1 MEPGEPL
8 PLRLAQAISPA
19 DLMPH
24 TPSNSLFEPFR
35 GSGFRYLWLAWL
47 SGNMTMWMHEV
58 TAAWR
63 MTQLTESPVWVAWV
77 QAAGTLPLFV
87 LGLASG
93 ALADLLNR
101 RLFLAVTQAWIALVA
116 AVLAVLA
123 GTNALTPGTLLLLCL
138 LNGVGLA
145 FRFPVFSAL
154 VPDLVE
160 RHLLSPA
167 LTLNALAIN
176 LTRVLGPI
184 IAGIVLAWQGSAMV
198 FALNAVLSILAG
210 VLIWRAPIPP
220 HTPPAERTRLL
231 QAMRDGV
238 GHARASP
245 ILRAVLFR
253 AFVFFGQAVAL
264 VALLPLVAKGLG
276 ANEAT
281 YTALLAAMGAGAV
294 LAAMALPRL
303 PAMAARNRIIDAGVW
318 LHALATL
325 GAVWAPSAWT
335 LAPAL
340 ALSGAV
346 WLCVANTL
354 TMSAQLVLP
363 TKLRARGM
371 AIYQMSIM
379 GGSAGGAILW
389 GGVAEHTSVSS
400 ALVAS
405 AVVSVLLLLW
415 TRGTSLEERTPH

>member
-1 MEPGEPL
+1 
-8 PLRLAQAISPA
+8 
-19 DLMPH
+19 MPH
-24 TPSNSLFEPFR
+24 TPADSRLAPFR
-35 GSGFRYLWLAWL
+35 GSGFRYLWLAWR

-63 MTQLTESPVWVAWV
+63 MAQLTDSPAWVAWV

-101 RLFLAVTQAWIALVA
+101 RRFLAVAQAWIAVVA

-123 GTNALTPGTLLLLCL
+123 GIDALTPGTLLLLCL

-145 FRFPVFSAL
+145 LRFPVFSAL

-160 RHLLSPA
+160 RRLLASA

-184 IAGIVLAWQGSAMV
+184 VAGIVLAWQGTAMV

-210 VLIWRAPIPP
+210 VLIWRAPIAP
-220 HTPPAERTRLL
+220 HVPSAERPRLL

-238 GHARASP
+238 SHARTSP

-253 AFVFFGQAVAL
+253 AFISFTQAVAL
-264 VALLPLVAKGLG
+264 VALLPLVAKDIG
-276 ANEAT
+276 ANETT
-281 YTALLAAMGAGAV
+281 YTTLLASMGAGAV

-303 PAMAARNRIIDAGVW
+303 PALAARNRIIDGGVW

-354 TMSAQLVLP
+354 TMCAQLALP
-363 TKLRARGM
+363 ATLRARGM

-379 GGSAGGAILW
+379 GGSAAGAILW
-389 GGVAEHTSVSS
+389 GTIAERTSVGASL
-400 ALVAS
+400 AAS
-405 AVVSVLLLLW
+405 AIASLLLLW
-415 TRGTSLEERTPH
+415 WTRGANQEERATP

>member
-1 MEPGEPL
+1 
-8 PLRLAQAISPA
+8 
-19 DLMPH
+19 
-24 TPSNSLFEPFR
+24 
-35 GSGFRYLWLAWL
+35 LWLAWL
-47 SGNMTMWMHEV
+47 AGNMTMWMHEV

-63 MTQLTESPVWVAWV
+63 MTQLTESPAWVAWV

-101 RLFLAVTQAWIALVA
+101 RRFLAVAQAWIAFVA
-116 AVLAVLA
+116 AALAVLA
-123 GTNALTPGTLLLLCL
+123 GTDELTPQALLLLCL

-160 RHLLSPA
+160 RRLLSSA

-176 LTRVLGPI
+176 LTRVLGPV
-184 IAGIVLAWQGSAMV
+184 IAGIVLAWQGTAMV

-210 VLIWRAPIPP
+210 VLIWRAPIAAHAPP
-220 HTPPAERTRLL
+220 SHRTRLL

-238 GHARASP
+238 AHARTSP

-253 AFVFFGQAVAL
+253 AVVFFAQAVAL
-264 VALLPLVAKGLG
+264 VALLPLVAKGIG

-281 YTALLAAMGAGAV
+281 YTALLAAMGVGAV
-294 LAAMALPRL
+294 LAAMLLPRL
-303 PAMAARNRIIDAGVW
+303 PAMAARNRILDTGVW
-318 LHALATL
+318 LHAIATL
-325 GAVWAPSAWT
+325 SAVWAPNAWT

-354 TMSAQLVLP
+354 TMSAQLVLQAN
-363 TKLRARGM
+363 LRARGM

-389 GGVAEHTSVSS
+389 GFVAEHTSVKAS
-400 ALVAS
+400 LVAS
-405 AVVSVLLLLW
+405 ALVSLLLLW
-415 TRGTSLEERTPH
+415 WTHGTSVEEPHHH

>member
-1 MEPGEPL
+1 M
-8 PLRLAQAISPA
+8 
-19 DLMPH
+19 
-24 TPSNSLFEPFR
+24 
-35 GSGFRYLWLAWL
+35 WLAWL

-63 MTQLTESPVWVAWV
+63 MAQLTDSPAWVAWV
-77 QAAGTLPLFV
+77 QTAGTLPLFV

-101 RLFLAVTQAWIALVA
+101 RRFLAVAQAWIAVVA
-116 AVLAVLA
+116 AVLAILA
-123 GTNALTPGTLLLLCL
+123 ATDALAPRTLLLLCL
-138 LNGVGLA
+138 LNGAGLA

-160 RHLLSPA
+160 RHLLASA

-176 LTRVLGPI
+176 LTRVLGPVV
-184 IAGIVLAWQGSAMV
+184 AGIVLAWQGTAMV

-210 VLIWRAPIPP
+210 VLIWRAPIAP
-220 HTPPAERTRLL
+220 HAPPPAERTRLL
-231 QAMRDGV
+231 QAIRDGV
-238 GHARASP
+238 GHARTSP

-253 AFVFFGQAVAL
+253 AFVFFAQAVAL
-264 VALLPLVAKGLG
+264 VALLPLVAKDIG
-276 ANEAT
+276 ANETT

-303 PAMAARNRIIDAGVW
+303 PALAARNRIVDAGVW

-354 TMSAQLVLP
+354 TMCAQLALP
-363 TKLRARGM
+363 AALRARGM

-379 GGSAGGAILW
+379 GGSAAGAILW
-389 GGVAEHTSVSS
+389 GVVAEHTSVGASLAVS
-400 ALVAS
+400 AVAS
-405 AVVSVLLLLW
+405 LLLLLW
-415 TRGTSLEERTPH
+415 TRGASLEQPAHQ

>member
-1 MEPGEPL
+1 M
-8 PLRLAQAISPA
+8 
-19 DLMPH
+19 
-24 TPSNSLFEPFR
+24 
-35 GSGFRYLWLAWL
+35 LWLAWL

-101 RLFLAVTQAWIALVA
+101 RRFLAAAQAWIAMVA
-116 AVLAVLA
+116 AALALLA
-123 GTNALTPGTLLLLCL
+123 GADALSPPTLLLLCL

-154 VPDLVE
+154 VSDLVA
-160 RHLLSPA
+160 RRQLSAA

-184 IAGIVLAWQGSAMV
+184 VAGIVLAWQGSAAV
-198 FALNAVLSILAG
+198 FALNAVLSVMAG
-210 VLIWRAPIPP
+210 VLIWRAPIAAHAPP
-220 HTPPAERTRLL
+220 TERTRLL

-238 GHARASP
+238 GHALASP
-245 ILRAVLFR
+245 ILRAVLLR
-253 AFVFFGQAVAL
+253 AFVFFAQAVAL
-264 VALLPLVAKGLG
+264 VALLPVLAKGLG
-276 ANEAT
+276 ANAAT

-303 PAMAARNRIIDAGVW
+303 PALAARNRTLDVGVW
-318 LHALATL
+318 LHAMATVA
-325 GAVWAPSAWT
+325 AVWAPSAWT

-354 TMSAQLVLP
+354 TMTAQLVLP
-363 TKLRARGM
+363 DQLRARGM

-379 GGSAGGAILW
+379 GGHAGGAVLW
-389 GGVAEHTSVSS
+389 GAVAGWTSLATALMVS
-400 ALVAS
+400 AA
-405 AVVSVLLLLW
+405 VSVLLLLW
-415 TRGTSLEERTPH
+415 TRGVNIEEPPSRTSAPQ

>member
-1 MEPGEPL
+1 MG
-8 PLRLAQAISPA
+8 PA
-19 DLMPH
+19 DLMPRA
-24 TPSNSLFEPFR
+24 PSDSLLEPFR

-101 RLFLAVTQAWIALVA
+101 RRFLAVAQAWIAVVA

-123 GTNALTPGTLLLLCL
+123 GSDVLTPGTLLLLCL

-160 RHLLSPA
+160 RRLLSSA

-184 IAGIVLAWQGSAMV
+184 VAGIVLAWQGSAMV
-198 FALNAVLSILAG
+198 FALNAVLSVVAG
-210 VLIWRAPIPP
+210 LLIWRAPIPP
-220 HTPPAERTRLL
+220 HTPPSERTRLL

-253 AFVFFGQAVAL
+253 AFVFFAQAVAL

-303 PAMAARNRIIDAGVW
+303 PAMAARNRMIDAGVW

-379 GGSAGGAILW
+379 GGSAGGAIVW
-389 GGVAEHTSVSS
+389 GVVAEHTSVKS

-405 AVVSVLLLLW
+405 AVVSALLLLW
-415 TRGTSLEERTPH
+415 TRGTSLEERSPH

>member
-1 MEPGEPL
+1 
-8 PLRLAQAISPA
+8 
-19 DLMPH
+19 MPH
-24 TPSNSLFEPFR
+24 KNSDSLLEPFR

-93 ALADLLNR
+93 TLADLLNR
-101 RLFLAVTQAWIALVA
+101 RRFLAMAQAWIAVVA

-123 GTNALTPGTLLLLCL
+123 GTKALTPSTLLLLCL

-160 RHLLSPA
+160 RRLLSSA

-184 IAGIVLAWQGSAMV
+184 MAGVVLAWQGSAMV
-198 FALNAVLSILAG
+198 FALNAVLSIAAG
-210 VLIWRAPIPP
+210 LLIWRAPIPA
-220 HTPPAERTRLL
+220 HAPPTQRTGLL

-238 GHARASP
+238 RHAWASP

-253 AFVFFGQAVAL
+253 AFVFFALAVAL
-264 VALLPLVAKGLG
+264 VALLPLVAKGIG

-363 TKLRARGM
+363 TNLRARGM

-379 GGSAGGAILW
+379 GGSAGGAIVW
-389 GGVAEHTSVSS
+389 GVVAEHTSVSS
-400 ALVAS
+400 ALVVS
-405 AVVSVLLLLW
+405 ALVSVLLLLC
-415 TRGTSLEERTPH
+415 TRSTTLEERNTHQGF

>member
-1 MEPGEPL
+1 
-8 PLRLAQAISPA
+8 
-19 DLMPH
+19 MPH
-24 TPSNSLFEPFR
+24 TQSKSLLAPFK
-35 GSGFRYLWLAWL
+35 GLGFRYLWLAWL
-47 SGNMTMWMHEV
+47 AGNMTMWMHEV

-77 QAAGTLPLFV
+77 QAAGTLPLFI
-87 LGLASG
+87 LGLTSG

-101 RLFLAVTQAWIALVA
+101 RRFLAVAQAWIALVA
-116 AVLAVLA
+116 AALAVLEGA
-123 GTNALTPGTLLLLCL
+123 DALTPQALLLLCL

-160 RHLLSPA
+160 RHLLSSA

-176 LTRVLGPI
+176 LTRVLGPV
-184 IAGIVLAWQGSAMV
+184 IAGIVLAWQGTAMV
-198 FALNAVLSILAG
+198 FVLNAVLSILAG
-210 VLIWRAPIPP
+210 VLIWRAPIAAHAPP
-220 HTPPAERTRLL
+220 SHRTRLL

-238 GHARASP
+238 THALASP

-253 AFVFFGQAVAL
+253 AVVFFAQAVAL
-264 VALLPLVAKGLG
+264 VALLPLVAKGIG

-281 YTALLAAMGAGAV
+281 YTALLAAMGVGAV
-294 LAAMALPRL
+294 LAAILLPRL
-303 PAMAARNRIIDAGVW
+303 PAMAARNRILDTGVW
-318 LHALATL
+318 LHAIATL
-325 GAVWAPSAWT
+325 GAVWAPNAWV

-363 TKLRARGM
+363 TNLRARGM

-389 GGVAEHTSVSS
+389 GFVAEHTSIKAS
-400 ALVAS
+400 LIAS
-405 AVVSVLLLLW
+405 AVISLMLLW
-415 TRGTSLEERTPH
+415 WTHGTSVEEQHHA

>member
-1 MEPGEPL
+1 
-8 PLRLAQAISPA
+8 
-19 DLMPH
+19 MPRA
-24 TPSNSLFEPFR
+24 PSDSLLEPFR

-101 RLFLAVTQAWIALVA
+101 RRFLAVAQAWIALVA

-123 GTNALTPGTLLLLCL
+123 GSGALKPGTLLLLCL

-160 RHLLSPA
+160 RRLLSSA

-184 IAGIVLAWQGSAMV
+184 VAGIVLAWQGSAMV

-220 HTPPAERTRLL
+220 HTPPAQRTRLL

-238 GHARASP
+238 RHARASP

-253 AFVFFGQAVAL
+253 AFVFFAQAVAL

-363 TKLRARGM
+363 TNLRARGM

-379 GGSAGGAILW
+379 GGSAGGAIVW
-389 GGVAEHTSVSS
+389 GVVAEHTSVSS
-400 ALVAS
+400 ALVVS

-415 TRGTSLEERTPH
+415 TRGTTLEERNPH

>member
-1 MEPGEPL
+1 MQG
-8 PLRLAQAISPA
+8 A
-19 DLMPH
+19 
-24 TPSNSLFEPFR
+24 PSDSLLEPFR
-35 GSGFRYLWLAWL
+35 GAGFRYLWLAWL

-101 RLFLAVTQAWIALVA
+101 RRFLAVAQAWIAVVA

-123 GTNALTPGTLLLLCL
+123 SNDALTPGTLLLLCL

-145 FRFPVFSAL
+145 LRFPVFSAL

-160 RHLLSPA
+160 RRLLSSA

-184 IAGIVLAWQGSAMV
+184 VAGIVLAWQGSATV
-198 FALNAVLSILAG
+198 FALNAVLSVVAG
-210 VLIWRAPIPP
+210 VLIWRAPIAP
-220 HTPPAERTRLL
+220 HTPPSQRTGLL

-238 GHARASP
+238 GHARTSS

-253 AFVFFGQAVAL
+253 AFVFFAQAVAL
-264 VALLPLVAKGLG
+264 VALLPLVAKGIG
-276 ANEAT
+276 ADAAT

-303 PAMAARNRIIDAGVW
+303 PAMAARNRIIDTGVW
-318 LHALATL
+318 LHALATF

-379 GGSAGGAILW
+379 GGCAAGAVLW
-389 GGVAEHTSVSS
+389 GVVAEHTSVKS
-400 ALVAS
+400 ALLAS

-415 TRGTSLEERTPH
+415 TRGTSLEELTLTESSAPQSP

>member
-1 MEPGEPL
+1 MG
-8 PLRLAQAISPA
+8 PA
-19 DLMPH
+19 DLMPRA
-24 TPSNSLFEPFR
+24 SSDSLLEPFR

-63 MTQLTESPVWVAWV
+63 MTQLTESPAWVAWV

-101 RLFLAVTQAWIALVA
+101 RRFLAVAQAWIAVVA

-123 GTNALTPGTLLLLCL
+123 GSDALTPGTLLLLCL

-160 RHLLSPA
+160 RRLLSSA

-184 IAGIVLAWQGSAMV
+184 VAGVVLAWQGSAMV
-198 FALNAVLSILAG
+198 FALNAALSILAG
-210 VLIWRAPIPP
+210 LLIWHAPIPA
-220 HTPPAERTRLL
+220 HAPPTQRTRLL

-238 GHARASP
+238 RHARASP

-253 AFVFFGQAVAL
+253 AFVFFAQAVAL
-264 VALLPLVAKGLG
+264 VALLPLVAKGIG

-303 PAMAARNRIIDAGVW
+303 PAMAARNRILDAGVW

-363 TKLRARGM
+363 TNLRARGM

-379 GGSAGGAILW
+379 GGSAGGAIVW
-389 GGVAEHTSVSS
+389 GLVAEHTSVNS

-405 AVVSVLLLLW
+405 AVVSALLLLW
-415 TRGTSLEERTPH
+415 TRGTNLEEKSRQ

>member
-1 MEPGEPL
+1 
-8 PLRLAQAISPA
+8 
-19 DLMPH
+19 MPRP
-24 TPSNSLFEPFR
+24 PSDSLLEPFR
-35 GSGFRYLWLAWL
+35 SLGFRYLWLAWL

-63 MTQLTESPVWVAWV
+63 MTQLTESPVWVGWV

-101 RLFLAVTQAWIALVA
+101 RRFLAAAQAWIAVVA

-123 GTNALTPGTLLLLCL
+123 GRDALTPGTLLLLCL

-160 RHLLSPA
+160 RRLLSSA

-184 IAGIVLAWQGSAMV
+184 VAGIVLAWQGSAMV
-198 FALNAVLSILAG
+198 FGLNAVLSVGAG
-210 VLIWRAPIPP
+210 VLIWRAPITP

-238 GHARASP
+238 GHARTSP

-253 AFVFFGQAVAL
+253 AFVFFAQAVAL
-264 VALLPLVAKGLG
+264 VALLPLVAKALG
-276 ANEAT
+276 ATEAT

-379 GGSAGGAILW
+379 GGSAGGAIVW
-389 GGVAEHTSVSS
+389 GVVAEHTSVNS

-415 TRGTSLEERTPH
+415 TRSTSLEERIPH

>member
-1 MEPGEPL
+1 
-8 PLRLAQAISPA
+8 
-19 DLMPH
+19 MPR
-24 TPSNSLFEPFR
+24 TQSNSLLAPFK
-35 GSGFRYLWLAWL
+35 GLGFRYLWLAWL
-47 SGNMTMWMHEV
+47 AGNMTMWMHEV

-77 QAAGTLPLFV
+77 QAAGTLPLFI

-101 RLFLAVTQAWIALVA
+101 RRFLAVAQAWIALVA
-116 AVLAVLA
+116 AALAALE
-123 GTNALTPGTLLLLCL
+123 GTDALTPQALLLLCL

-160 RHLLSPA
+160 RHLLSSA

-176 LTRVLGPI
+176 LTRVLGPV
-184 IAGIVLAWQGSAMV
+184 IAGIVLAWQGTAMV
-198 FALNAVLSILAG
+198 FVLNAVLSILAG
-210 VLIWRAPIPP
+210 VLIWRAPIAAHAPP
-220 HTPPAERTRLL
+220 SHRTRLL

-238 GHARASP
+238 THALASP

-253 AFVFFGQAVAL
+253 AVVFFAQAVAL
-264 VALLPLVAKGLG
+264 VALLPLVAKGIG

-281 YTALLAAMGAGAV
+281 YTALLAAMGVGAV
-294 LAAMALPRL
+294 LAAILLPRL
-303 PAMAARNRIIDAGVW
+303 PAMAARNRILDTGVW
-318 LHALATL
+318 LHAIATL
-325 GAVWAPSAWT
+325 GAVWAPNAWV

-363 TKLRARGM
+363 TNLRARGM

-389 GGVAEHTSVSS
+389 GFVAEHTSIKAS
-400 ALVAS
+400 LIAS
-405 AVVSVLLLLW
+405 AVVSLMLLW
-415 TRGTSLEERTPH
+415 WTHGTSVEEQHHA

>member
-1 MEPGEPL
+1 
-8 PLRLAQAISPA
+8 
-19 DLMPH
+19 MPRA
-24 TPSNSLFEPFR
+24 SSDSLLEPFR

-101 RLFLAVTQAWIALVA
+101 RRFLAVAQAWIALVA
-116 AVLAVLA
+116 AALAVLA
-123 GTNALTPGTLLLLCL
+123 GTGALTPGILLLLCM

-160 RHLLSPA
+160 RRLLSSA

-184 IAGIVLAWQGSAMV
+184 VAGIVLAWQGSAMV
-198 FALNAVLSILAG
+198 FALNAVMSILAG

-253 AFVFFGQAVAL
+253 AFVFFAQAVAL

-281 YTALLAAMGAGAV
+281 YTALLATMGAGAV
-294 LAAMALPRL
+294 IAAMALPRL
-303 PAMAARNRIIDAGVW
+303 PAMAARNRVIDAGVW

-379 GGSAGGAILW
+379 GGSAGGAVLW
-389 GGVAEHTSVSS
+389 GMVAEHTSVGSS
-400 ALVAS
+400 LVAS
-405 AVVSVLLLLW
+405 ALVSVLLLLW
-415 TRGTSLEERTPH
+415 TRGSTLEERNLH

>member
-1 MEPGEPL
+1 MML
-8 PLRLAQAISPA
+8 
-19 DLMPH
+19 
-24 TPSNSLFEPFR
+24 TPSNSLLEPFK

-47 SGNMTMWMHEV
+47 SGNMTMWMHEM

-63 MTQLTESPVWVAWV
+63 MTQLTESPAWVAWV

-101 RLFLAVTQAWIALVA
+101 RRFLALAQAWIAVVA
-116 AVLAVLA
+116 AVLAILA
-123 GTNALTPGTLLLLCL
+123 GSDALTPGTLLMLCL

-160 RHLLSPA
+160 RRFLSSA

-184 IAGIVLAWQGSAMV
+184 VAGIVLAWQGSAMV

-210 VLIWRAPIPP
+210 GLIWWAPIPP
-220 HTPPAERTRLL
+220 HIPPTKRTQLL

-238 GHARASP
+238 SHARASP

-253 AFVFFGQAVAL
+253 AFVFFAQAVAL
-264 VALLPLVAKGLG
+264 VALLPLVAQGLG

-346 WLCVANTL
+346 WLCVANML

-363 TKLRARGM
+363 NILRARGM

-389 GGVAEHTSVSS
+389 GVVAEHTSVNSS
-400 ALVAS
+400 LVAS
-405 AVVSVLLLLW
+405 SVVSVLLLLW
-415 TRGTSLEERTPH
+415 TRGTSLEEPSRP

>member
-1 MEPGEPL
+1 M
-8 PLRLAQAISPA
+8 
-19 DLMPH
+19 
-24 TPSNSLFEPFR
+24 
-35 GSGFRYLWLAWL
+35 LWLAWL

-101 RLFLAVTQAWIALVA
+101 RRFLAAAQAWIAVVA
-116 AVLAVLA
+116 AALALLA
-123 GTNALTPGTLLLLCL
+123 GADALSPPTLLLLCL

-154 VPDLVE
+154 VPDLVA
-160 RHLLSPA
+160 RRQLSAA

-184 IAGIVLAWQGSAMV
+184 VAGIVLAWQGSAAV
-198 FALNAVLSILAG
+198 FALNAVLSVMAG
-210 VLIWRAPIPP
+210 VLIWRAPIAAHAPP
-220 HTPPAERTRLL
+220 TERTRLL

-238 GHARASP
+238 GHALASP
-245 ILRAVLFR
+245 ILRAVLLR
-253 AFVFFGQAVAL
+253 AFVFFAQAVAL
-264 VALLPLVAKGLG
+264 VALLPVLAKGLG
-276 ANEAT
+276 ANAAT

-303 PAMAARNRIIDAGVW
+303 PALAARNRTLDVGVW
-318 LHALATL
+318 LHAMATVA
-325 GAVWAPSAWT
+325 AVWAPSAWT

-354 TMSAQLVLP
+354 TMTAQLVLP
-363 TKLRARGM
+363 DQLRARGM

-379 GGSAGGAILW
+379 GGHAGGAVLW
-389 GGVAEHTSVSS
+389 GAVARWTSLATALMVS
-400 ALVAS
+400 AA
-405 AVVSVLLLLW
+405 VSVLLLLW
-415 TRGTSLEERTPH
+415 TRGVNIEEPPSRTSAPQ

>member
-1 MEPGEPL
+1 
-8 PLRLAQAISPA
+8 
-19 DLMPH
+19 MPRA
-24 TPSNSLFEPFR
+24 PSDSLLEPFR

-101 RLFLAVTQAWIALVA
+101 RRFLAVAQAWIALVA

-123 GTNALTPGTLLLLCL
+123 GSGALKPGTLLLLCL

-160 RHLLSPA
+160 RRLLSSA

-184 IAGIVLAWQGSAMV
+184 VAGIVLAWQGSAMV

-220 HTPPAERTRLL
+220 HTPPAQRTRLL

-238 GHARASP
+238 RHARASP

-253 AFVFFGQAVAL
+253 AFVFFAQAVAL

-281 YTALLAAMGAGAV
+281 YTALLAAMGVGAV

-363 TKLRARGM
+363 TNLRARGM

-379 GGSAGGAILW
+379 GGSAGGAIVW
-389 GGVAEHTSVSS
+389 GVVAEHTSVSS
-400 ALVAS
+400 ALVVS

-415 TRGTSLEERTPH
+415 TRGTTLEERNPH

>member
-1 MEPGEPL
+1 MRP
-8 PLRLAQAISPA
+8 
-19 DLMPH
+19 
-24 TPSNSLFEPFR
+24 TPYDSLLEPFR
-35 GSGFRYLWLAWL
+35 SVGFRYLWLAWL

-63 MTQLTESPVWVAWV
+63 MTQLTESPSWVAWV

-101 RLFLAVTQAWIALVA
+101 RRFLAVAQAWIAVVA
-116 AVLAVLA
+116 AALAVLA
-123 GTNALTPGTLLLLCL
+123 GTDALTPGTLLVLCL

-160 RHLLSPA
+160 RRLLSPA

-184 IAGIVLAWQGSAMV
+184 VAGVVLAWQGAATV
-198 FALNAVLSILAG
+198 FACNAVLSVLAG
-210 VLIWRAPIPP
+210 VLIWRAPIPAHEVP
-220 HTPPAERTRLL
+220 VRRTPLL

-238 GHARASP
+238 GHAKSSP

-253 AFVFFGQAVAL
+253 AFVFFAQAVAL
-264 VALLPLVAKGLG
+264 VALLPLVAKGIG
-276 ANEAT
+276 ADETT
-281 YTALLAAMGAGAV
+281 YTALLAVMGAGAV
-294 LAAMALPRL
+294 LAAMVLPRL
-303 PAMAARNRIIDAGVW
+303 PAMAARNRILDAGVW
-318 LHALATL
+318 LHALATF
-325 GAVWAPSAWT
+325 GAVWAPTPWT

-354 TMSAQLVLP
+354 TMATQLVLP
-363 TKLRARGM
+363 SQLRARGM

-379 GGSAGGAILW
+379 GGSAGGAVLW
-389 GGVAEHTSVSS
+389 GSVAEHTSVNS

-405 AVVSVLLLLW
+405 AVASLLLLQW
-415 TRGTSLEERTPH
+415 TRGTTLENRPSP

>member
-1 MEPGEPL
+1 MG
-8 PLRLAQAISPA
+8 PA
-19 DLMPH
+19 DLMPRA
-24 TPSNSLFEPFR
+24 SSDSLLEPFR

-101 RLFLAVTQAWIALVA
+101 RRFLAVAQAWIAVVA

-123 GTNALTPGTLLLLCL
+123 GSDALTPGTLLLLCL

-154 VPDLVE
+154 VPYLVE
-160 RHLLSPA
+160 RRLLSSA

-184 IAGIVLAWQGSAMV
+184 VAGIVLAWQGSAME
-198 FALNAVLSILAG
+198 FALNAMLSIVAG

-220 HTPPAERTRLL
+220 HTPPDERTRLL

-253 AFVFFGQAVAL
+253 AFVFFAQAVAL
-264 VALLPLVAKGLG
+264 VALLPLVAKALG

-363 TKLRARGM
+363 TNLRARGM

-379 GGSAGGAILW
+379 GGSAGGAIVW
-389 GGVAEHTSVSS
+389 GVVAEHTSVSS
-400 ALVAS
+400 ALVVS

-415 TRGTSLEERTPH
+415 TRGTTLEERNPH

>member
-1 MEPGEPL
+1 
-8 PLRLAQAISPA
+8 
-19 DLMPH
+19 MPH
-24 TPSNSLFEPFR
+24 PPSNSLLEPFR

-101 RLFLAVTQAWIALVA
+101 RRFLAVAQAWIALVA

-123 GTNALTPGTLLLLCL
+123 GTNALTPGSLLLLCL

-160 RHLLSPA
+160 RRLLSTA

-184 IAGIVLAWQGSAMV
+184 VAGIVLAWQGSAMV
-198 FALNAVLSILAG
+198 FALNAVLSIVAG

-231 QAMRDGV
+231 RAMRDGV
-238 GHARASP
+238 GHARGSP

-253 AFVFFGQAVAL
+253 AFVFFVQAVAL
-264 VALLPLVAKGLG
+264 VALLPLVAKTLG

-363 TKLRARGM
+363 TNLRARGM

-379 GGSAGGAILW
+379 GGSAGGAIVW
-389 GGVAEHTSVSS
+389 GVVAEHTSVSS
-400 ALVAS
+400 SLVVS

>member
-1 MEPGEPL
+1 
-8 PLRLAQAISPA
+8 
-19 DLMPH
+19 MPRA
-24 TPSNSLFEPFR
+24 PSDSLLEPFR

-101 RLFLAVTQAWIALVA
+101 RRFLAVAQAWIALVA

-123 GTNALTPGTLLLLCL
+123 GSGALKPGTLLLLCL

-160 RHLLSPA
+160 RRLLSSA

-184 IAGIVLAWQGSAMV
+184 VAGIVLAWQGSAMV

-220 HTPPAERTRLL
+220 HTPPAQRTRLL

-238 GHARASP
+238 RYARASP

-253 AFVFFGQAVAL
+253 AFVFFAQAVAL

-363 TKLRARGM
+363 TNLRARGM

-379 GGSAGGAILW
+379 GGSAGGAIVW
-389 GGVAEHTSVSS
+389 GVVAEHTSVSS
-400 ALVAS
+400 ALVVS

-415 TRGTSLEERTPH
+415 TRGTTLEERNPH

>member
-1 MEPGEPL
+1 
-8 PLRLAQAISPA
+8 
-19 DLMPH
+19 MPRA
-24 TPSNSLFEPFR
+24 PSDSLLEPFR

-101 RLFLAVTQAWIALVA
+101 RRFLAVAQAWIAVVA

-123 GTNALTPGTLLLLCL
+123 GSDALTPGTLLLLCL

-160 RHLLSPA
+160 RRLLSSA

-184 IAGIVLAWQGSAMV
+184 VAGIVLAWQGSAMV

-220 HTPPAERTRLL
+220 HTPPAQRTRLL

-253 AFVFFGQAVAL
+253 AFVFFAQAVAL

-363 TKLRARGM
+363 TNLRARGM

-379 GGSAGGAILW
+379 GGSAGGAIVW
-389 GGVAEHTSVSS
+389 GVVAEHTSVNS
-400 ALVAS
+400 ALVVS
-405 AVVSVLLLLW
+405 AVFSVLLLLW
-415 TRGTSLEERTPH
+415 TRGTSVEERLPH

>member
-1 MEPGEPL
+1 
-8 PLRLAQAISPA
+8 
-19 DLMPH
+19 MPRK
-24 TPSNSLFEPFR
+24 PSDSLLEPFR

-63 MTQLTESPVWVAWV
+63 MTQLTESPAWVAWV

-101 RLFLAVTQAWIALVA
+101 RRFLAVAQAWIAVVA

-123 GTNALTPGTLLLLCL
+123 SSDALTPGTLLLLCL

-160 RHLLSPA
+160 RRLLSSA

-184 IAGIVLAWQGSAMV
+184 VAGVVLAWQGSAMV
-198 FALNAVLSILAG
+198 FALNAALSILAG
-210 VLIWRAPIPP
+210 FLIWRAPIPA
-220 HTPPAERTRLL
+220 HAPPTQHTRLL

-238 GHARASP
+238 RHARASP

-253 AFVFFGQAVAL
+253 SFVFFAQAVAL
-264 VALLPLVAKGLG
+264 VALLPLVAKGIG
-276 ANEAT
+276 ASEAT

-303 PAMAARNRIIDAGVW
+303 PAMAARNRILDAGVW

-363 TKLRARGM
+363 TNLRARGM

-379 GGSAGGAILW
+379 GGSAGGAIVW
-389 GGVAEHTSVSS
+389 GLVAEHTSVNS

-405 AVVSVLLLLW
+405 AVVSALLLLW
-415 TRGTSLEERTPH
+415 TRSTSLEEKSCQ

>member
-1 MEPGEPL
+1 
-8 PLRLAQAISPA
+8 
-19 DLMPH
+19 MPRA
-24 TPSNSLFEPFR
+24 SSDSLLEPFR

-101 RLFLAVTQAWIALVA
+101 RRFLAVAQAWIALVA
-116 AVLAVLA
+116 AALAVLA
-123 GTNALTPGTLLLLCL
+123 GTGALTPGILLLLCM

-160 RHLLSPA
+160 RRLLSSA

-184 IAGIVLAWQGSAMV
+184 VAGIVLAWQGSAMV

-253 AFVFFGQAVAL
+253 AFVFFAQAVAL

-281 YTALLAAMGAGAV
+281 YTALLATMGAGAV
-294 LAAMALPRL
+294 IAAMALPRL
-303 PAMAARNRIIDAGVW
+303 PAMAARNRVIDAGVW

-379 GGSAGGAILW
+379 GGSAGGAVLW
-389 GGVAEHTSVSS
+389 GMVAEHTSVGSS
-400 ALVAS
+400 LVAS
-405 AVVSVLLLLW
+405 ALVSVLLLLW
-415 TRGTSLEERTPH
+415 TRGSTLEERNLH

>member
-1 MEPGEPL
+1 MG
-8 PLRLAQAISPA
+8 PA
-19 DLMPH
+19 GLMPRP
-24 TPSNSLFEPFR
+24 PSDSLLEPFR

-47 SGNMTMWMHEV
+47 AGNMTMWMHEV

-101 RLFLAVTQAWIALVA
+101 RRFLAVAQAWIALVA

-123 GTNALTPGTLLLLCL
+123 ASDALTPGTLLLLCL

-160 RHLLSPA
+160 RRLLSPA

-184 IAGIVLAWQGSAMV
+184 VAGIVLAWQGSAMV

-238 GHARASP
+238 GHARASS

-253 AFVFFGQAVAL
+253 AFVFFAQAVAL

-276 ANEAT
+276 AKEAT

-294 LAAMALPRL
+294 FAAMALPRL

-363 TKLRARGM
+363 SKLRARGM

-379 GGSAGGAILW
+379 GGSAGGAVLW
-389 GGVAEHTSVSS
+389 GVVAEHNSVKS
-400 ALVAS
+400 ALVVS

-415 TRGTSLEERTPH
+415 TRGTTLEERVPH

>member
-1 MEPGEPL
+1 
-8 PLRLAQAISPA
+8 
-19 DLMPH
+19 MPRA
-24 TPSNSLFEPFR
+24 PSDSLLEPFR

-101 RLFLAVTQAWIALVA
+101 RRFLAVAQAWIALVA

-123 GTNALTPGTLLLLCL
+123 GSGALKPGTLLLLCL

-160 RHLLSPA
+160 RRLLSSA

-184 IAGIVLAWQGSAMV
+184 VAGIVLAWQGSAMV

-220 HTPPAERTRLL
+220 HTPPAQRTRLL

-238 GHARASP
+238 RHARASP

-253 AFVFFGQAVAL
+253 AFVFFAQAVAL

-363 TKLRARGM
+363 TNLRARGM

-379 GGSAGGAILW
+379 GGSAGGAIVW
-389 GGVAEHTSVSS
+389 GVVAEHTSVSS
-400 ALVAS
+400 ALVVS

-415 TRGTSLEERTPH
+415 TRGTTQEERNPHKGF

>member
-1 MEPGEPL
+1 
-8 PLRLAQAISPA
+8 
-19 DLMPH
+19 MPH
-24 TPSNSLFEPFR
+24 TPSNSLLEPFR

-101 RLFLAVTQAWIALVA
+101 RRFLAVAQAWIAVVA

-123 GTNALTPGTLLLLCL
+123 GSNALTPGTLLLLCL
-138 LNGVGLA
+138 LNGIGLA

-160 RHLLSPA
+160 RRLLSSA

-184 IAGIVLAWQGSAMV
+184 VAGIVLAWQGSAMV

-220 HTPPAERTRLL
+220 HTPPTQRTRLL

-253 AFVFFGQAVAL
+253 AFVFFAQAVAL

-276 ANEAT
+276 ATEAT

-363 TKLRARGM
+363 TNLRARGM

-379 GGSAGGAILW
+379 GGSAGGAIVW
-389 GGVAEHTSVSS
+389 GVVAEHTSVNS

-415 TRGTSLEERTPH
+415 TRGTSLEERAPH

>member
-1 MEPGEPL
+1 M
-8 PLRLAQAISPA
+8 
-19 DLMPH
+19 
-24 TPSNSLFEPFR
+24 
-35 GSGFRYLWLAWL
+35 LWLAWL

-101 RLFLAVTQAWIALVA
+101 RRFLAAAQAWIAVVA
-116 AVLAVLA
+116 AALALLA
-123 GTNALTPGTLLLLCL
+123 GADALSPPTLLLLCL

-154 VPDLVE
+154 VPDLVA
-160 RHLLSPA
+160 RRQLSAA

-184 IAGIVLAWQGSAMV
+184 VAGIVLAWQGSAAV
-198 FALNAVLSILAG
+198 FALNAVLSVMAG
-210 VLIWRAPIPP
+210 VLIWRAPIAAHAPP
-220 HTPPAERTRLL
+220 TERTRLL

-238 GHARASP
+238 GHALASP
-245 ILRAVLFR
+245 ILRAVLLR
-253 AFVFFGQAVAL
+253 AFVFFAQAVAL
-264 VALLPLVAKGLG
+264 VALLPVLAKGLG
-276 ANEAT
+276 ANAAT

-303 PAMAARNRIIDAGVW
+303 PALAARNRTLDVGVW
-318 LHALATL
+318 LHAMATVA
-325 GAVWAPSAWT
+325 AVWAPSAWT

-354 TMSAQLVLP
+354 TMTAQLVLP
-363 TKLRARGM
+363 DQLRARGM

-379 GGSAGGAILW
+379 GGHAGGAVLW
-389 GGVAEHTSVSS
+389 GAVAGWTSLATALMVS
-400 ALVAS
+400 AA
-405 AVVSVLLLLW
+405 VSVLLLLW
-415 TRGTSLEERTPH
+415 TRGVNIEEPPSRTSAPQ

>member
-1 MEPGEPL
+1 MG
-8 PLRLAQAISPA
+8 PA
-19 DLMPH
+19 DLMPR
-24 TPSNSLFEPFR
+24 TSSDSLLEPFR

-63 MTQLTESPVWVAWV
+63 MTQLTESPAWVAWV

-101 RLFLAVTQAWIALVA
+101 RRFLAVAQAWIAVVA

-123 GTNALTPGTLLLLCL
+123 GSDALTPGTLLLLCL

-160 RHLLSPA
+160 RRLLSSA

-184 IAGIVLAWQGSAMV
+184 VAGVVLAWQGSAMV
-198 FALNAVLSILAG
+198 FALNAALSILAG
-210 VLIWRAPIPP
+210 LLIWHAPIPA
-220 HTPPAERTRLL
+220 HAPPTQRTRLL

-238 GHARASP
+238 RHARASP

-253 AFVFFGQAVAL
+253 AFVFFAQAVAL
-264 VALLPLVAKGLG
+264 VALLPLVAKGIG

-303 PAMAARNRIIDAGVW
+303 PAMAARNGILDAGVW

-363 TKLRARGM
+363 TNLRARGM

-379 GGSAGGAILW
+379 GGSAGGAIVW
-389 GGVAEHTSVSS
+389 GLVAEHTSVNS

-405 AVVSVLLLLW
+405 AVVSALLLLW
-415 TRGTSLEERTPH
+415 TRGTNLEEKSRQ

>member
-1 MEPGEPL
+1 
-8 PLRLAQAISPA
+8 
-19 DLMPH
+19 MPH
-24 TPSNSLFEPFR
+24 SQSNSLLAPFK
-35 GSGFRYLWLAWL
+35 GLGFRYLWLAWL
-47 SGNMTMWMHEV
+47 AGNMTMWMHEV
-58 TAAWR
+58 TSAWR
-63 MTQLTESPVWVAWV
+63 MTQLTESPAWVAWV
-77 QAAGTLPLFV
+77 QAAGTLPLFL

-101 RLFLAVTQAWIALVA
+101 RRFLAVAQAWIALVA
-116 AVLAVLA
+116 ATLAFLA
-123 GTNALTPGTLLLLCL
+123 GTDALTPQTLLLLCM

-160 RHLLSPA
+160 RRLLSSA

-184 IAGIVLAWQGSAMV
+184 VAGIVLAWQGSAMV
-198 FALNAVLSILAG
+198 FALNAMLSILAG
-210 VLIWRAPIPP
+210 VLIWRAPIAAHAPP
-220 HTPPAERTRLL
+220 SHRTRLL

-238 GHARASP
+238 AHALDSP
-245 ILRAVLFR
+245 ILRGVLFR
-253 AFVFFGQAVAL
+253 AVVFFAQAVAL
-264 VALLPLVAKGLG
+264 VALLPLVAQGIG

-281 YTALLAAMGAGAV
+281 YTALLAAMGVGAV
-294 LAAMALPRL
+294 LAAMLLPRL
-303 PAMAARNRIIDAGVW
+303 PAMAARNRIINAGVW

-325 GAVWAPSAWT
+325 GAIWAPNAWT

-389 GGVAEHTSVSS
+389 GLVAEHTSVNASL
-400 ALVAS
+400 ATS
-405 AVVSVLLLLW
+405 AVVSVLLLWW
-415 TRGTSLEERTPH
+415 TRDSSIEEKSHP